1 VFNPLKE
8 RGLER
13 FLSPQHPV
21 EMLTGR
27 ATKIA
32 SVYHQVRV
40 GGDAAVMKG
49 LMKALLALDG
59 KNGRQV
65 IDRDF
70 IKADT
75 SGYEALVQDIKA
87 TKWKE
92 IERCSGL
99 TRSEIESTAEIY
111 ANAKNVIFCYGMGL
125 TQHRHGTQVVQ
136 QLANL
141 MLMRGQVGRPGAG
154 ICPLRGH
161 SNVQGDR
168 TVASPRFPTPSCSSG
183 WKRPSASS
191 RRMNTAIVPSTPSR
205 P

>member
-1 VFNPLKE
+1 MSQNVPSEKDVILHAV
-8 RGLER
+8 R
-13 FLSPQHPV
+13 FESFV
-21 EMLTGR
+21 IR
-27 ATKIA
+27 
-32 SVYHQVRV
+32 QVRP
-40 GGDAAVMKG
+40 
-49 LMKALLALDG
+49 
-59 KNGRQV
+59 
-65 IDRDF
+65 
-70 IKADT
+70 
-75 SGYEALVQDIKA
+75 
-87 TKWKE
+87 
-92 IERCSGL
+92 GL